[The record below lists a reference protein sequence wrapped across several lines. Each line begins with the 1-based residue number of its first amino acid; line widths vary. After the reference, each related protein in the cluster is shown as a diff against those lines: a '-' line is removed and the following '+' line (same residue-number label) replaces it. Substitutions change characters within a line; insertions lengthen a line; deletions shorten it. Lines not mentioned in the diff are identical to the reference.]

1 MTDLDAL
8 FLHRSSAL
16 VRAGL
21 DDRHLRRAA
30 AAGRLVRVVPGLYVE
45 PEPWNDLS
53 PEERHALRVMTVLA
67 RASERLVASHASAAA
82 LHGLPLLG
90 QPPAVVHVLDPA
102 RSTGARSGTLVRHAS
117 RLHDDEV
124 TTARGTRVTT
134 PARTALDLCLGC
146 GLADGVA
153 ALDHGL
159 REGLLTLDE
168 VAACLRRRP
177 RARGR
182 RTAEVALA
190 LADARSASPLE
201 STSAVTMHLLGAPR
215 PERQKTFRAPSGR
228 FVATVDFW
236 WPQYRAVGEADGHGK
251 YLDPDLRDG
260 RSAGQVVIDEKS
272 REDEVRSLVDVDAL
286 ARWGWSTARSPRL
299 LAEKLTLLGLPLD
312 HPPTLRDASTRTTH
326 RPRHHA

>member
-1 MTDLDAL
+1 MTDLDSL
-8 FLHRSSAL
+8 LLHRSSAF

-45 PEPWNDLS
+45 PGPWDRLS
-53 PEERHALRVMTVLA
+53 PEDRHALRVVSVLA
-67 RASERLVASHASAAA
+67 GASNRLVASHASAAT
-82 LHGLPLLG
+82 LHGLPLLA

-102 RSTGARSGTLVRHAS
+102 RTTGARSRTLVRHAS
-117 RLHDDEV
+117 RLGDDEV
-124 TTARGTRVTT
+124 TTVRGTRATT
-134 PARTALDLCLGC
+134 PARTALDLCLVE
-146 GLADGVA
+146 GLASGVA

-168 VAACLRRRP
+168 VASCLARRP
-177 RARGR
+177 GARGR
-182 RTAEVALA
+182 RTAEAALG
-190 LADARSASPLE
+190 LADHRSASPLE

-215 PERQKTFRAPSGR
+215 PERQRTFRTPSGR
-228 FVATVDFW
+228 FVGTVDFW

-260 RSAGQVVIDEKS
+260 RSAGQVVVDEKS
-272 REDEVRSLVDVDAL
+272 REDELRSLVEVDAL
-286 ARWGWSTARSPRL
+286 ARWCWRTARSPRL

-312 HPPTLRDASTRTTH
+312 HPPTLRDASARTTQ
-326 RPRHHA
+326 RPANHA